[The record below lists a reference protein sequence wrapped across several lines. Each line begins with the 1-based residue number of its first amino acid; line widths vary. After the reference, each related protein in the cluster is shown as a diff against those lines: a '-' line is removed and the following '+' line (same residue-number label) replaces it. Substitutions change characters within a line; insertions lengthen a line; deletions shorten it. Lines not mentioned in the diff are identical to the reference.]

1 MKADVLL
8 ELALSPRIY
17 QGKGQMNASCG
28 PDVDTR
34 EKSIW
39 GQPSH
44 VLFNRVMEL
53 VGVDKKNSE
62 EPGNVI
68 LNVQGPW
75 KEPQK
80 ATQSSYASV

>member
-1 MKADVLL
+1 MKTAALL
-8 ELALSPRIY
+8 ESAWSPRVY

-28 PDVDTR
+28 PDVGTR
-34 EKSIW
+34 EKSTW
-39 GQPSH
+39 GHPSH
-44 VLFNRVMEL
+44 VLFNRVMQL

-75 KEPQK
+75 KEPKK
-80 ATQSSYASV
+80 ATQSRYASA